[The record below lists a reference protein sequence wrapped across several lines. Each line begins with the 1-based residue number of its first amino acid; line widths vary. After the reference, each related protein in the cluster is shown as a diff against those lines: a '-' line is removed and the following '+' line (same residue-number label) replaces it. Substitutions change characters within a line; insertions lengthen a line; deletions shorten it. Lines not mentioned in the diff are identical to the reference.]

1 MKSSTHVVER
11 IRLNAARSA
20 AKIFTRLSPRR
31 RRPRRTYRSS
41 MRLPRFTARRPAA
54 PRRSC
59 AALTLR
65 RRRRCHRQV
74 ADAATR
80 NHIPWTDTYVVAI
93 GFTLGLWAMRAGALC
108 SCLTSSSLITRQTRR
123 RPSTWRTTRHSSA
136 RGASCSRSWCA
147 SGTFRSFL
155 IGGAKGHPCCS
166 QTAHGACRSCTTRR
180 WPSGPTLRRCTPC
193 GGHAAKARGA
203 VAVRSEVVA

>member
-1 MKSSTHVVER
+1 MATDATHLESGNGSMKSSTHVVER

-80 NHIPWTDTYVVAI
+80 NHIPWTDTYVVRAP
-93 GFTLGLWAMRAGALC
+93 LGV
-108 SCLTSSSLITRQTRR
+108 TPTRR
-123 RPSTWRTTRHSSA
+123 GGYSYTIVRWVRERRCDTCRPREA
-136 RGASCSRSWCA
+136 AY
-147 SGTFRSFL
+147 
-155 IGGAKGHPCCS
+155 
-166 QTAHGACRSCTTRR
+166 QTCFDSCTTRFCLR
-180 WPSGPTLRRCTPC
+180 PHLNRNPSIARARTAGPPGIACLHVIRC
-193 GGHAAKARGA
+193 
-203 VAVRSEVVA
+203 RSLPAP